1 MDQGSLPRVRSTL
14 SARWKKRALTRV
26 LASFLPAAAWGRCEG
41 SWGSTGDF
49 ARLRVRSW
57 CQGIR
62 KGAAA
67 TFGGGV
73 GLPRSRPRCAPSIS
87 ARADDRCAAFPA
99 SLGRKLDFLAP
110 RTKSAQRVLTRRPKK
125 NLSAGRHLTVALCDS
140 RWFRR
145 SFWSKK
151 AAWRRCSPR
160 GEDGASQATCLN
172 RHQTSPNS
180 HTGWCCGSA
189 RPGRPHKVCG

>member
-1 MDQGSLPRVRSTL
+1 MAAGRAVRLAQCGRGVTSGVRVDQGSLPRVRSTL

-99 SLGRKLDFLAP
+99 SLGRKLEDCA
-110 RTKSAQRVLTRRPKK
+110 RETTMDVLEKK
-125 NLSAGRHLTVALCDS
+125 KLHGYTLC
-140 RWFRR
+140 
-145 SFWSKK
+145 
-151 AAWRRCSPR
+151 P
-160 GEDGASQATCLN
+160 
-172 RHQTSPNS
+172 
-180 HTGWCCGSA
+180 
-189 RPGRPHKVCG
+189 